1 MMQQL
6 TEARNHLALFIGTF
20 AWEVQRVV
28 DAAASTATAETVVG
42 FVPKA
47 PGANASLA
55 KTLRVYYLPAAALTA
70 DDTNYATITVSKY
83 TAAGASKTTVAT
95 VTTTITA
102 GSGDWVAFVPE
113 EITLSATAANLILE
127 SGAILTYEVSKAGT
141 GVALPAGKLVVVLTD
156 TY

>member
-1 MMQQL
+1 MQIL
-6 TEARNHLALFIGTF
+6 TYAKRIFALFFGTLVF
-20 AWEVQRVV
+20 EVQRVV
-28 DAAASTATAETVVG
+28 DAAANTATAETIVG

-47 PGANASLA
+47 PGANASRA
-55 KTLRVYYLPAAALTA
+55 KVLRVYYLPGGALTA
-70 DDTNYATITVSKY
+70 HDTDYATITVSKY
-83 TAAGASKTTVAT
+83 TAAGGSKTTVAT
-95 VTTTITA
+95 ITTAITG

-127 SGAILTYEVSKAGT
+127 SGAILTYEVSKAGS